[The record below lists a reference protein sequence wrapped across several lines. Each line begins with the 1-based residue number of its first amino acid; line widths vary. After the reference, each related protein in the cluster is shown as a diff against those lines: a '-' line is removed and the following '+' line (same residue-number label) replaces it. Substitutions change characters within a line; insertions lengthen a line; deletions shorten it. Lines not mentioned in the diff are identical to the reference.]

1 MNAPIQHVQA
11 VSAAPA
17 DALLY
22 TATSTGAGLVV
33 NLRALSLAQVEELL
47 GGTLEV
53 VQLDEQTC
61 LLTNARAQEQH
72 LAKNLPA
79 SHRWFAQNPVSGAAA
94 DFIRGEAILC
104 QTSQM
109 QHLNHLY
116 AELKPQLTAKQRA
129 EQAAAIRSLG
139 GKQQYEQ
146 AKLVC
151 SLENPEGCE
160 MCGS

>member
-11 VSAAPA
+11 VSATTAE
-17 DALLY
+17 ALLY
-22 TATSTGAGLVV
+22 TATSNGAGQLL
-33 NLRALSLAQVEELL
+33 NLQSMSLAEVEALL

-53 VQLDEQTC
+53 VQLDAQTC
-61 LLTNARAQEQH
+61 LLTNAQAQEQH
-72 LAKNLPA
+72 RAKNLPA
-79 SHRWFAQNPVSGAAA
+79 SHRYFARNPESGAAG

-116 AELKPQLTAKQRA
+116 AELKPQLTTKQRA
-129 EQAAAIRSLG
+129 DRAAAFRSFG
-139 GKQQYEQ
+139 GQQEYEQ
-146 AKLVC
+146 AKTVC
-151 SLENPEGCE
+151 SLENPGGCE